1 MWRKYESGEKQVL
14 ERGSTWSSTALLFFL
29 MLLLVLV
36 LWLFLL
42 SLMISSYLK
51 KDRMNVAP
59 IITIMVNTSIDHN
72 IDHIFESCLCVD
84 LVPSFYEDD
93 LQF

>member
-14 ERGSTWSSTALLFFL
+14 GRESTWPSTTLLFFL

-51 KDRMNVAP
+51 KDRMNIAL
-59 IITIMVNTSIDHN
+59 IITMMVNISIDHN
-72 IDHIFESCLCVD
+72 IDDNIFLKHVFV
-84 LVPSFYEDD
+84 LTWFPA
-93 LQF
+93 L